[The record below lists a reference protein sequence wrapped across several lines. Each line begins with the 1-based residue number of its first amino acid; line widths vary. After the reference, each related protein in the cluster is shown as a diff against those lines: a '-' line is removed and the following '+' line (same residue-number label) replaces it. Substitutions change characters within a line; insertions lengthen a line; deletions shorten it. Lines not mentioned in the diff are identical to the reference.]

1 MHFHLPKPLHG
12 WREFLGE
19 VGIIVIGVLIALGA
33 EQAIEL
39 LHWNHVAAAA
49 RLSVGEEL
57 KEEVFWASEMVIT
70 QPCVDRQLQQLE
82 TSVLAPGAF
91 KPVPSYSEGQLS
103 FVFRAPSRPWSSSIW
118 QSMSSGGTA
127 AHFDR
132 KTQLGLALTY
142 SLVVY
147 LREHNATAEQLKE
160 RLSALSR
167 PIELDAATRASLVA
181 DIEQDRN
188 LYQLMA
194 LVSDQAIGQIE
205 KVGFQPKRAD
215 LPFDK
220 SGTLSFCRAHHLP
233 LGTVRPLR

>member
-19 VGIIVIGVLIALGA
+19 VGIIVIGVLIALAA

-39 LHWNHVAAAA
+39 LHWKHVAAAA
-49 RLSVGEEL
+49 RVSVGEEL

-82 TSVLAPGAF
+82 TAVLAPGAF

-103 FVFRAPSRPWSSSIW
+103 FAFRAPSRPWSTSIW
-118 QSMSSGGTA
+118 QSMSSDGTA

-132 KTQLGLALTY
+132 KTRLGLALTY

-167 PIELDAATRASLVA
+167 PIELDVATRANLVA

-194 LVSDQAIGQIE
+194 LVSDQTIGQVE
-205 KVGFQPKRAD
+205 KAGFQPKRAD